1 MTEVDQEYT
10 ERVLPDFEEEE
21 IAERGRT
28 RTFQAENQKKLSS

>member
-1 MTEVDQEYT
+1 LSE
-10 ERVLPDFEEEE
+10 LDFEEEE